1 MISTSFLSKTF
12 VFLVLWTNSLFST
25 VCLAQDLTYAKEVIR
40 NLCDESMNGRG
51 YVENGD
57 KSAAAYIANE
67 FEKAGLKK
75 YSKTYFQHF
84 TTPVNSFPGEMT
96 LFINGKKLKPGED
109 FLIDPGSPGISGKF
123 NIVSFKADDLLT
135 NEVWIS
141 KMKGA
146 ASKFIVV
153 DAFDKTKYSSG
164 QLKQLNEIIS
174 FLKYSK
180 ENPAQGTII
189 MTTDK
194 LTWSGSTE
202 LYSKPSFMVKVDVV
216 MEEIKSIEVS
226 AENKFL
232 KNHQTQ
238 NVIGYIEGT
247 KKDSLLVF
255 TAHYDHLG
263 MMGKETMFPG
273 ANDNASGVSLLLNL
287 VKHYAA
293 QKPKYT
299 MVFIAFA
306 AEEIGLVGST
316 YFTAHPVFPL
326 KKIKFLINFDLAGT
340 GDDGI
345 QVVNGKVYQQ
355 KFDQISK
362 LNEEGKLLKQVKI
375 RGEACNS
382 DHCMFHSKGVPCFF
396 IYTLGGIQA
405 YHDIYDRPETLPLT
419 EYEDYFKLLVKF
431 ILTL

>member
-1 MISTSFLSKTF
+1 MISTSFLLKTF
-12 VFLVLWTNSLFST
+12 VFLLLWTNFLFST

-40 NLCDESMNGRG
+40 NLCDESMKGRG

-57 KSAAAYIANE
+57 KSAAAYIATE

-123 NIVSFKADDLLT
+123 SVVSFNADDLLK

-141 KMKGA
+141 KMKSA
-146 ASKFIVV
+146 ASKFIIVE
-153 DAFDKTKYSSG
+153 AFDKTKYNSE
-164 QLKQLNEIIS
+164 QVKQLNEIIS

-202 LYSKPSFMVKVDVV
+202 LYSTPSFMVKLESAT
-216 MEEIKSIEVS
+216 EEIKSIEVS

-247 KKDSLLVF
+247 NKDSLLVF

-273 ANDNASGVSLLLNL
+273 ANDNASGVSMLLNL

-316 YFTAHPVFPL
+316 YFTEHPVFPL

-362 LNEEGKLLKQVKI
+362 LNEEGMLLKQVKI

-419 EYEDYFKLLVKF
+419 EYEDYFTLLVKF
-431 ILTL
+431 IQTL